1 MGPAVKPRMNGIDQ
15 LPDSRQPEPELA
27 SCGTVRTDVEPGS
40 PSGGFV
46 VRAMIERF
54 VRNNWKVALYVIL
67 IVLCVL
73 FAPEEPLKFIYT
85 EF

>member
-1 MGPAVKPRMNGIDQ
+1 M
-15 LPDSRQPEPELA
+15 DSHPWVLA
-27 SCGTVRTDVEPGS
+27 LARRLV
-40 PSGGFV
+40 
-46 VRAMIERF
+46 A
-54 VRNNWKVALYVIL
+54 NNWKVALYVLL

>member
-1 MGPAVKPRMNGIDQ
+1 M
-15 LPDSRQPEPELA
+15 
-27 SCGTVRTDVEPGS
+27 EPGS

-54 VRNNWKVALYVIL
+54 VRNNWKVALYVLL

>member
-1 MGPAVKPRMNGIDQ
+1 MTGFRP
-15 LPDSRQPEPELA
+15 S
-27 SCGTVRTDVEPGS
+27 
-40 PSGGFV
+40 SGGDNV
-46 VRAMIERF
+46 TIGPRVWGV
-54 VRNNWKVALYVIL
+54 VRNNWKVALYVLL

>member
-1 MGPAVKPRMNGIDQ
+1 MNPNG
-15 LPDSRQPEPELA
+15 S
-27 SCGTVRTDVEPGS
+27 EPGGEES
-40 PSGGFV
+40 TV
-46 VRAMIERF
+46 MKNLMLRF
-54 VRNNWKVALYVIL
+54 VANNWKVALYVIL